1 MSNALALASV
11 TAVLK
16 DLLDNALVDH
26 SVSGAVGGPVTVTAL
41 APNRIKAGDDER
53 TQLNLFLYHV
63 TPNSGWRNEGLPS
76 RNGRGDRLSNPP
88 LALDL
93 FYLLSAY
100 GKQAFE
106 CEILLGYAMQMLH
119 ETPVLSRDAIRK
131 TLTPP
136 SPVGGGILP
145 PALGALAASDLA
157 EQVEQIKLSPQPM
170 STEEMSKMWSAF
182 QANYRPSA
190 VYQASVVLI
199 ESTRPSKAPLPVLT
213 RGVNDKGVAVR
224 PEITPSFPGL
234 VSVLPPNRQS
244 GVRLGEVLS
253 IKGHNLDGDQVSLR
267 FTHPPLTS
275 PIELAPLPQRTATE
289 LSVQLPDEPA
299 NWPAGFY
306 TVAATVRRTGEPD
319 RTTNELA
326 FALAPRITTAL
337 PISVARDAQGKATL
351 SLTCSPQVLPGQRA
365 SLVLGEREILAQ
377 PRTSKTSQ
385 LQFVNPAASVGEQF
399 VRLRVDGVESL
410 LLNRSATLPVFDATQ
425 TVTIT

>member
-145 PALGALAASDLA
+145 PALGARRAGRANQALPPADEYGRDVEDVERFPGKLPSVGGLPGFCGAYREHAS
-157 EQVEQIKLSPQPM
+157 
-170 STEEMSKMWSAF
+170 
-182 QANYRPSA
+182 
-190 VYQASVVLI
+190 I
-199 ESTRPSKAPLPVLT
+199 ESS
-213 RGVNDKGVAVR
+213 
-224 PEITPSFPGL
+224 TPCSDA
-234 VSVLPPNRQS
+234 RC
-244 GVRLGEVLS
+244 
-253 IKGHNLDGDQVSLR
+253 
-267 FTHPPLTS
+267 
-275 PIELAPLPQRTATE
+275 QR
-289 LSVQLPDEPA
+289 
-299 NWPAGFY
+299 
-306 TVAATVRRTGEPD
+306 
-319 RTTNELA
+319 
-326 FALAPRITTAL
+326 
-337 PISVARDAQGKATL
+337 
-351 SLTCSPQVLPGQRA
+351 
-365 SLVLGEREILAQ
+365 
-377 PRTSKTSQ
+377 
-385 LQFVNPAASVGEQF
+385 
-399 VRLRVDGVESL
+399 
-410 LLNRSATLPVFDATQ
+410 
-425 TVTIT
+425 

>member
-1 MSNALALASV
+1 V

-26 SVSGAVGGPVTVTAL
+26 SVSGAVGGPVVVTAL
-41 APNRIKAGDDER
+41 APNRVKAGDDER

-76 RNGRGDRLSNPP
+76 RNGRGERMSNPP

-100 GKQAFE
+100 GKQDFE
-106 CEILLGYAMQMLH
+106 GEILLGYAMQMLH
-119 ETPVLSRDAIRK
+119 ETPFLTRDAIRR

-170 STEEMSKMWSAF
+170 STEEMSKMWTAF

-199 ESTRPSKAPLPVLT
+199 ESMRPSKASLPVLT
-213 RGVNDKGVAVR
+213 RGLGDQGFAAG
-224 PEITPSFPGL
+224 PDLTPSFPGL
-234 VSVLPPNRQS
+234 VEVLPPNWQP

-253 IKGHNLDGDQVSLR
+253 IRGHTLDGDQVSFR
-267 FTHPPLTS
+267 FTHPRLTS
-275 PIELAPLPQRTATE
+275 AIELAPLPQRTATE
-289 LSVQLPDEPA
+289 LSVQLPNEPA

-306 TVAATVRRTGEPD
+306 TVAAAVRRTGEPD

-337 PISVARDAQGKATL
+337 PISVVRDAQGRATL
-351 SLTCSPQVLPGQRA
+351 NLTCSPQVLPGQRA
-365 SLVLGEREILAQ
+365 SLVVGEREILAQ
-377 PRTSKTSQ
+377 PHTSKTSQ
-385 LQFVNPAASVGEQF
+385 LQFVIPAAEVGERLL
-399 VRLRVDGVESL
+399 RLRVDGVESL
-410 LLNRSATLPVFDATQ
+410 LVNRSATPPAFDTTQ
-425 TVTIT
+425 KVTVT